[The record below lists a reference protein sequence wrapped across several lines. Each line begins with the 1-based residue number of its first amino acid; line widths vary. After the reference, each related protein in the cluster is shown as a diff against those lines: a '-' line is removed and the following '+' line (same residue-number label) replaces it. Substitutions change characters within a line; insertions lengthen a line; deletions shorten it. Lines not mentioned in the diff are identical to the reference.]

1 MQTGT
6 EQDGQ
11 WIAKVLANYARDEV
25 FVTTKIW
32 RSDHGYEKVIE
43 AARQSLRRLNIDHV
57 DLLLLHWPGPK
68 VSKNRFASLRLGET
82 DCAKHVEFEMS
93 DTDQSCR

>member
-1 MQTGT
+1 MGD
-6 EQDGQ
+6 E

-32 RSDHGYEKVIE
+32 RSDHVYEKVVE

-68 VSKNRFASLRLGET
+68 VSKNRFRFAWVRQIARS
-82 DCAKHVEFEMS
+82 M
-93 DTDQSCR
+93 